1 MNLKRTLFLLAAV
14 LPLQLSAKVTLPAIF
29 TDNMVLQQQS
39 DVKIWG
45 RAKPGKAVKVTT
57 SWDGK
62 TYAATASATGGWEVR
77 VSTPVAGG
85 PYTVT
90 VSDGK
95 PVELKNVLIGEV
107 WLCSGQS
114 NMEMRVADRVLNY
127 EQEMKEADAYGNIR
141 LLHIDNTTS
150 PVPLDEAS
158 VRHGGWQVC
167 SGENIADFSATGYFF
182 GKELYKNLGIPIGLI
197 ESCWGGTYAESWTS
211 AEALSE
217 MPYFRPRVEKV
228 KQIPESRE
236 ARNRMFHDDMDEWRL
251 RMMQADKAFEDG
263 RAVWAE
269 SSFDDSSWGEIAVPG
284 FVQDQGLDGFS
295 GFMWVRRDVE
305 IPAGWAGKELTLTL
319 AAIDDNDFT
328 YFNGVEVGHTE
339 GCMAFRSYKIP
350 ASLVKAGKATV
361 AVGGKE
367 ALAVGKNTRTVTVTA
382 QNGTQKTYTI
392 VITRMAEGEKTGE
405 ESKPEDNT
413 ASTDNSAV
421 IDGVKYSIATDLSGF
436 KLPNGFKATTA
447 SRGGAEVAVAQ
458 DTDAN
463 YTIYYLKGE
472 NSESYLP
479 YILEADGETFKKL
492 KYATFGNNTYIFA
505 DIPEDK
511 SIPDGFYPSS
521 VKIGDFDITAYK
533 SPDESLSDFY
543 YTYCFFDKGFG
554 FYRYDSA
561 EGVLQRSPEFKL
573 TDTNAEEPKSG
584 GFISR
589 FGSLSSNA
597 KIIVIGIAVLI
608 IGAVMLVI
616 MLIRRVVKLGDYSDD
631 DAYDRDMFT
640 GGFDSVTVED
650 GSTGTEEE
658 ENTEKITK

>member
-1 MNLKRTLFLLAAV
+1 MKKIFKKAALLIAAITLIISAAAIPSSAAGTVISFNPQKPTVGQNVTITVTVNAGFKMYGADFSVSYNQSV
-14 LPLQLSAKVTLPAIF
+14 LEYKSADCAANGGGGVVKAAPTHSGETKGTYKFTFTAKTAGSSPINVSGGAYGDGEYNIGASATL
-29 TDNMVLQQQS
+29 TVS
-39 DVKIWG
+39 DA
-45 RAKPGKAVKVTT
+45 AKPGVATLKSLSLSEGTLSPAFSSGRTSYTAKVKYEVT
-57 SWDGK
+57 SCK
-62 TYAATASATGGWEVR
+62 VFATAT
-77 VSTPVAGG
+77 
-85 PYTVT
+85 
-90 VSDGK
+90 D
-95 PVELKNVLIGEV
+95 
-107 WLCSGQS
+107 
-114 NMEMRVADRVLNY
+114 
-127 EQEMKEADAYGNIR
+127 
-141 LLHIDNTTS
+141 
-150 PVPLDEAS
+150 
-158 VRHGGWQVC
+158 
-167 SGENIADFSATGYFF
+167 
-182 GKELYKNLGIPIGLI
+182 
-197 ESCWGGTYAESWTS
+197 
-211 AEALSE
+211 
-217 MPYFRPRVEKV
+217 
-228 KQIPESRE
+228 
-236 ARNRMFHDDMDEWRL
+236 
-251 RMMQADKAFEDG
+251 
-263 RAVWAE
+263 
-269 SSFDDSSWGEIAVPG
+269 
-284 FVQDQGLDGFS
+284 
-295 GFMWVRRDVE
+295 
-305 IPAGWAGKELTLTL
+305 
-319 AAIDDNDFT
+319 
-328 YFNGVEVGHTE
+328 
-339 GCMAFRSYKIP
+339 
-350 ASLVKAGKATV
+350 GKATV

-413 ASTDNSAV
+413 SSTDNSAV

-458 DTDAN
+458 DMDAN
-463 YTIYYLKGE
+463 FTVYYLKGE

-511 SIPDGFYPSS
+511 SVPDGFYPSS

-573 TDTNAEEPKSG
+573 TNTNAEEPKSG

-616 MLIRRVVKLGDYSDD
+616 LLIRRVVKLGDYSDD

-650 GSTGTEEE
+650 GSTGAEEE

>member
-1 MNLKRTLFLLAAV
+1 MKKISYKIVSGLIICILLISCVAFNISAAGTTISLSKTKPQVNDTLSITV
-14 LPLQLSAKVTLPAIF
+14 TLSAEEDISAIGFSLNYNPDVIRFENGDSCTGGAGIVRVVKPISEIGKKKVSVTLNFTAIKSGSS
-29 TDNMVLQQQS
+29 TIQVTEAMYASSAEHGIAGASATLTVS
-39 DVKIWG
+39 DA
-45 RAKPGKAVKVTT
+45 AKPGVATLKSLSISNGTLTPGFSTGRTSYTAKVKYEVT
-57 SWDGK
+57 SCK
-62 TYAATASATGGWEVR
+62 VFATAT
-77 VSTPVAGG
+77 
-85 PYTVT
+85 
-90 VSDGK
+90 
-95 PVELKNVLIGEV
+95 
-107 WLCSGQS
+107 
-114 NMEMRVADRVLNY
+114 
-127 EQEMKEADAYGNIR
+127 DA
-141 LLHIDNTTS
+141 
-150 PVPLDEAS
+150 
-158 VRHGGWQVC
+158 
-167 SGENIADFSATGYFF
+167 
-182 GKELYKNLGIPIGLI
+182 
-197 ESCWGGTYAESWTS
+197 
-211 AEALSE
+211 
-217 MPYFRPRVEKV
+217 
-228 KQIPESRE
+228 
-236 ARNRMFHDDMDEWRL
+236 
-251 RMMQADKAFEDG
+251 
-263 RAVWAE
+263 
-269 SSFDDSSWGEIAVPG
+269 
-284 FVQDQGLDGFS
+284 
-295 GFMWVRRDVE
+295 
-305 IPAGWAGKELTLTL
+305 
-319 AAIDDNDFT
+319 
-328 YFNGVEVGHTE
+328 
-339 GCMAFRSYKIP
+339 
-350 ASLVKAGKATV
+350 KATV

-463 YTIYYLKGE
+463 FTVYYLKGE

-573 TDTNAEEPKSG
+573 SDTNAEEPKSG

-650 GSTGTEEE
+650 GSTGAEEE